1 MTDNGQ
7 VILNQFKENDAE
19 GVHEAPLLQTFL
31 RGHPKTL
38 GTVQILVGGVMLMF
52 GVVMTIL
59 IHAMSARSGILFWGG
74 LMFVN
79 AGALSIAT
87 DRKLTVRLVK
97 ATFGVNIFC
106 SIIALIGI
114 VLHSLDLAMFSYLI
128 KSSKESFK
136 CVQPWIL
143 YLGRSVGIS
152 AVMLTLSLLELIIGI
167 YLCVFAYKA
176 TFSYR
181 FHPKVEFVPD
191 ARGLN
196 ISTAE
201 NSTQGQG
208 PLIMANDNPQE
219 EN

>member
-7 VILNQFKENDAE
+7 VVLNQFSENDAE
-19 GVHEAPLLQTFL
+19 AVHEVPLLQTFL
-31 RGHPKTL
+31 RRNPKTL
-38 GTVQILVGGVMLMF
+38 GAVQIVVGGVMLMF
-52 GVVMTIL
+52 GVEMTIY
-59 IHAMSARSGILFWGG
+59 IHAMSARSGVLFWGG

-97 ATFGVNIFC
+97 ATFGVNIFS
-106 SIIALIGI
+106 SIFALIGI
-114 VLHSLDLAMFSYLI
+114 VLHSFDLAMFAYLL
-128 KSSKESFK
+128 KSQLSSK
-136 CVQPWIL
+136 CVQSRTL
-143 YLGRSVGIS
+143 YLSRTVGIS

-176 TFSYR
+176 TFSYS

-191 ARGLN
+191 APGLN

-201 NSTQGQG
+201 NSAQGQG
-208 PLIMANDNPQE
+208 PLIMANNNPEE